1 MSEIVSAGENELLV
15 FFQEYLNR
23 RATGKEPPITIK
35 AKDLDKNY
43 KLATVINNPDES
55 DEDRSYSVEY
65 REEGTVLNI
74 ITLPDGATKGDLL
87 YWDPAQGDNG
97 AWVILPAPSGTSLR
111 VLGFNGSLLWVNTED
126 C

>member
-55 DEDRSYSVEY
+55 EEDRSYTVEY
-65 REEGTVLNI
+65 REEGTVLKDI
-74 ITLPDGATKGDLL
+74 KGLPPNAIAKEIDICENGQPASYWFVVWEEEPDLG
-87 YWDPAQGDNG
+87 Q
-97 AWVILPAPSGTSLR
+97 
-111 VLGFNGSLLWVNTED
+111 
-126 C
+126 